1 MLDFNQDSDEMLQ
14 SVCQNM
20 IFKDIERETSKNI
33 LICFIW
39 GFLNI

>member
-20 IFKDIERETSKNI
+20 IFKDIERETSKI
-33 LICFIW
+33 F
-39 GFLNI
+39 